1 MYGNPRFPV
10 FRTGVGVLTALELEL
25 ELEPGLALRVVATML
40 DELLL
45 ITLDIVLLYDVVLA
59 V

>member
-1 MYGNPRFPV
+1 M